1 MLEQQDGHVYPYPK
15 RSREVN
21 FKGDFLMASRDE
33 KSVRQRINWMEAT
46 YREKPRRIFS
56 RCRLIRASIRELK
69 GQLRP
74 LSEKGADDAVSCFV

>member
-1 MLEQQDGHVYPYPK
+1 MLEPQDYHVYTYPK

-21 FKGDFLMASRDE
+21 FKGDLLMTSRDE
-33 KSVRQRINWMEAT
+33 KIIRQRINEMRKT

-56 RCRLIRASIRELK
+56 RCKLIRASIGELE

-74 LSEKGADDAVSCFV
+74 LS